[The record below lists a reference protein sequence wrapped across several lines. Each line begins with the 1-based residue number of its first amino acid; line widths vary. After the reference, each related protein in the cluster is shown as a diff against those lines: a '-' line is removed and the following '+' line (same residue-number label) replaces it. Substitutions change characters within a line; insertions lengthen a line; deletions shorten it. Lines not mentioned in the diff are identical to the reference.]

1 MGREDHSPCFL
12 AGTLPPSIYP
22 SLQTVFLSRVQFLYH
37 WFVAFLQ
44 LWCEHELEEAGQ
56 EGADRLD
63 RQGLWLHRHPDLHGR
78 PLRLLHRHPDLYADP
93 VEPGLSFKQLCQSLN

>member
-1 MGREDHSPCFL
+1 MGVGREDHSPCFP

-44 LWCEHELEEAGQ
+44 LWREHEVEEAGQ
-56 EGADRLD
+56 EGADCLD
-63 RQGLWLHRHPDLHGR
+63 RQGLQLHHITLHI
-78 PLRLLHRHPDLYADP
+78 
-93 VEPGLSFKQLCQSLN
+93 